1 MQVAQPIET
10 NKTVTKEYPSEQKG
24 TILVHV
30 PLYSAAESSI
40 LTLSSSQA
48 IILFLF
54 V

>member
-1 MQVAQPIET
+1 MQVVQPIET
-10 NKTVTKEYPSEQKG
+10 NKTVTIGYPSEQKG
-24 TILVHV
+24 IILVDV
-30 PLYSAAESSI
+30 LLYSAAESSI